1 MTLSICQTAPR
12 SRSPG
17 ILLEFDGIHRPLVW
31 ISRVS
36 TIALSRA
43 KRTTHSGRED
53 DEKLSRH
60 SSDALGFASR
70 GAAAAG
76 SSVSERASIFRNG
89 ANQAVRL
96 PQELRH
102 TRSGCAVIRSTNE
115 MWSRIRPALL

>member
-17 ILLEFDGIHRPLVW
+17 ILLEFDGIHRPFVW

-43 KRTTHSGRED
+43 KRNTHIRRED

-60 SSDALGFASR
+60 SSQALGLASR
-70 GAAAAG
+70 AAAAAPRLRT
-76 SSVSERASIFRNG
+76 SPIFTPLTKSRVG
-89 ANQAVRL
+89 QPR
-96 PQELRH
+96 
-102 TRSGCAVIRSTNE
+102 TN
-115 MWSRIRPALL
+115 R

>member
-17 ILLEFDGIHRPLVW
+17 ILLEFDGIHRSLVW

-43 KRTTHSGRED
+43 KRNTHIRRED

-60 SSDALGFASR
+60 SSDALGLTSR
-70 GAAAAG
+70 GAAAAAR
-76 SSVSERASIFRNG
+76 SRTLPILTWAYARHMLIRRMKRAAYEAPPKS
-89 ANQAVRL
+89 
-96 PQELRH
+96 
-102 TRSGCAVIRSTNE
+102 
-115 MWSRIRPALL
+115 